1 MKNVGSGW
9 RSSSR
14 LLRLQE
20 PEQRGLPRFAA
31 NSWSTAAISHAL
43 PAASGALTHAAKYCM
58 FNPEHEKHDWVKL
71 RPRQGDSEDAG
82 VGAQR
87 KGAWPHRL
95 AGLDVTRAGV

>member
-1 MKNVGSGW
+1 
-9 RSSSR
+9 
-14 LLRLQE
+14 
-20 PEQRGLPRFAA
+20 
-31 NSWSTAAISHAL
+31 
-43 PAASGALTHAAKYCM
+43 M